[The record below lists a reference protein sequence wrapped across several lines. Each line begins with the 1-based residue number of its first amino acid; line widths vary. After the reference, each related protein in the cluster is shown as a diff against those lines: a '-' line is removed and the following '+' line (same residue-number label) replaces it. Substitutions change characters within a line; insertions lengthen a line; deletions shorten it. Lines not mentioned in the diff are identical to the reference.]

1 MKAACSVRRFNLSL
15 LLRANTDMP
24 DPHWTIPVARW
35 SSWPAAASAAPDI
48 GFIEPIVRR
57 RLSTLSRV
65 ALKVAHDC
73 VGADEARVVFASRH
87 GELRR
92 TTDILRAI
100 SSGEP
105 VSPTAFSLSVLNAMT
120 GVFGIARGDRSA
132 ASAISAGP
140 ETLGYALL
148 EAYAQFATQPASP
161 VLLVYADEP
170 ADPAY
175 GTIEDEVQGGAIAIL
190 LSSEGALGHLVC
202 ARSSAVAPDI
212 SRAVGHGDPGPTAAT
227 AAPAAS
233 TAAVA
238 AAEKSVAPG
247 HSAATGATGAAQP
260 RNAAEPET
268 RFATQSQ
275 ALLHCLETGKPAAWQ
290 GAGALWHWGWHDR
303 AA

>member
-1 MKAACSVRRFNLSL
+1 
-15 LLRANTDMP
+15 MP
-24 DPHWTIPVARW
+24 DLHWTIPVARW

-57 RLSTLSRV
+57 RLSTLSKV

-73 VGADEARVVFASRH
+73 VSQGEVRVVFASRH

-92 TTDILRAI
+92 TTDILRTI
-100 SSGEP
+100 SAGEP

-132 ASAISAGP
+132 ASAISAGA

-148 EAYAQFATQPASP
+148 EAYAQYETQPGSP

-190 LSSEGALGHLVC
+190 LNGEAAAGQLICTLSGAGE
-202 ARSSAVAPDI
+202 PE
-212 SRAVGHGDPGPTAAT
+212 AAE
-227 AAPAAS
+227 AGQAAS
-233 TAAVA
+233 HAGR
-238 AAEKSVAPG
+238 E
-247 HSAATGATGAAQP
+247 
-260 RNAAEPET
+260 NAASADE

-275 ALLHCLETGKPAAWQ
+275 ALLHCLETGRPAVWQ
-290 GAGALWHWGWHDR
+290 GAGAAWHWRWHER

>member
-1 MKAACSVRRFNLSL
+1 
-15 LLRANTDMP
+15 MP
-24 DPHWTIPVARW
+24 DLHWTIPVARW

-73 VGADEARVVFASRH
+73 VARDAVRVVFASRH

-100 SSGEP
+100 SAGEP

-132 ASAISAGP
+132 ASAISAGA

-148 EAYAQFATQPASP
+148 EAHAQYATQPGSP
-161 VLLVYADEP
+161 TLLVYADEP
-170 ADPAY
+170 ADSAY

-190 LSSEGALGHLVC
+190 LDSETATGELECWV
-202 ARSSAVAPDI
+202 
-212 SRAVGHGDPGPTAAT
+212 SRAVQSDS
-227 AAPAAS
+227 APLYKTRAGETGGMEVADETDGTDRPKS
-233 TAAVA
+233 TA
-238 AAEKSVAPG
+238 
-247 HSAATGATGAAQP
+247 
-260 RNAAEPET
+260 PET
-268 RFATQSQ
+268 LFATQSQ
-275 ALLHCLETGKPAAWQ
+275 ALQHCLETGLPAAWQ
-290 GAGALWHWGWHDR
+290 NAGATWHWRWHDR

>member
-1 MKAACSVRRFNLSL
+1 
-15 LLRANTDMP
+15 MP
-24 DPHWTIPVARW
+24 DLHWTIPVARW
-35 SSWPAAASAAPDI
+35 SCWPAAASAAPEI

-73 VGADEARVVFASRH
+73 AGNDEVRVVFASRH

-100 SSGEP
+100 SAGQP

-132 ASAISAGP
+132 ASAVSAGP

-148 EAYAQFATQPASP
+148 EAYAQYASQPGSP

-175 GTIEDEVQGGAIAIL
+175 GTIEDEVHGGAMAIL
-190 LSSEGALGHLVC
+190 LSREGAQGDLVC
-202 ARSSAVAPDI
+202 TQSASSAALPAD
-212 SRAVGHGDPGPTAAT
+212 AAQLMPPEE
-227 AAPAAS
+227 AH
-233 TAAVA
+233 A
-238 AAEKSVAPG
+238 AAAGSRTGP
-247 HSAATGATGAAQP
+247 SA
-260 RNAAEPET
+260 RL
-268 RFATQSQ
+268 ATQSQ
-275 ALLHCLETGKPAAWQ
+275 ALQHCLETREPAAWQ
-290 GAGALWHWGWHDR
+290 GAGVIWHWSWHDR

>member
-1 MKAACSVRRFNLSL
+1 
-15 LLRANTDMP
+15 MP
-24 DPHWTIPVARW
+24 DLHWTIPVGRW

-73 VGADEARVVFASRH
+73 VAEAGARVVFASRH

-100 SSGEP
+100 SAGEP

-132 ASAISAGP
+132 ASAISAGA

-148 EAYAQFATQPASP
+148 EAHAQYATQPDSP

-175 GTIEDEVQGGAIAIL
+175 GTIEDEVPGGAIAIL
-190 LSSEGALGHLVC
+190 LDGARATGQLMCTLV
-202 ARSSAVAPDI
+202 PD
-212 SRAVGHGDPGPTAAT
+212 SGQ
-227 AAPAAS
+227 
-233 TAAVA
+233 
-238 AAEKSVAPG
+238 
-247 HSAATGATGAAQP
+247 SAAHE
-260 RNAAEPET
+260 AEAGHT
-268 RFATQSQ
+268 CFATQSQ
-275 ALLHCLETGKPAAWQ
+275 ALLHCLETGNPAAWQ
-290 GAGALWHWGWHDR
+290 GTGAAWHWSWHDR

>member
-1 MKAACSVRRFNLSL
+1 
-15 LLRANTDMP
+15 
-24 DPHWTIPVARW
+24 
-35 SSWPAAASAAPDI
+35 
-48 GFIEPIVRR
+48 VRR

-73 VGADEARVVFASRH
+73 VAHNATRVVFASRH

-100 SSGEP
+100 SAGEP

-132 ASAISAGP
+132 ASAISAGA

-148 EAYAQFATQPASP
+148 EAHAQYATQPDSP
-161 VLLVYADEP
+161 LLLVYADEP

-175 GTIEDEVQGGAIAIL
+175 GTIEDEVPGGAIAIL
-190 LSSEGALGHLVC
+190 LGSK
-202 ARSSAVAPDI
+202 
-212 SRAVGHGDPGPTAAT
+212 T
-227 AAPAAS
+227 
-233 TAAVA
+233 
-238 AAEKSVAPG
+238 
-247 HSAATGATGAAQP
+247 ATGALECIVSRESSRESAPESEATASEAASP
-260 RNAAEPET
+260 T

-275 ALLHCLETGKPAAWQ
+275 AVQHCLETGLSAAWQ
-290 GAGALWHWGWHDR
+290 GAGAIWHWSWHDR

>member
-1 MKAACSVRRFNLSL
+1 
-15 LLRANTDMP
+15 MP
-24 DPHWTIPVARW
+24 DLYWTIPVARW

-57 RLSTLSRV
+57 RLSTLSKV

-73 VGADEARVVFASRH
+73 VARDEVRVVFASRH

-92 TTDILRAI
+92 TTDILRSLSA
-100 SSGEP
+100 GEP

-132 ASAISAGP
+132 ASAVSAGA

-148 EAYAQFATQPASP
+148 EAHAQYATQPDAP

-175 GTIEDEVQGGAIAIL
+175 GTIEDEVQGGAVAIL
-190 LSSEGALGHLVC
+190 LDSE
-202 ARSSAVAPDI
+202 
-212 SRAVGHGDPGPTAAT
+212 
-227 AAPAAS
+227 
-233 TAAVA
+233 
-238 AAEKSVAPG
+238 
-247 HSAATGATGAAQP
+247 AATGELVCTLTRAGEAQATAPREVGGAE
-260 RNAAEPET
+260 AADTAGEAS
-268 RFATQSQ
+268 FATQSQ
-275 ALLHCLETGKPAAWQ
+275 ALQHCLETGLSAVWH
-290 GAGALWHWGWHDR
+290 GAGATWHWSWHDR